1 MILYHVHFVMEMDSL
16 FIKIYKGEKCKCPKC
31 SGRRIRTEKRTAI
44 KYNVHRI
51 EWKVSSIKLTIN
63 KDNDPIVVYKLIGFD
78 NWCNVA
84 IKETADEKHLFATHE
99 DAKKYCDEKNNQLKD

>member
-1 MILYHVHFVMEMDSL
+1 
-16 FIKIYKGEKCKCPKC
+16 
-31 SGRRIRTEKRTAI
+31 
-44 KYNVHRI
+44 
-51 EWKVSSIKLTIN
+51 LTIN

>member
-1 MILYHVHFVMEMDSL
+1 MEIPKYIVDKIRKQNEYC
-16 FIKIYKGEKCKCPKC
+16 IK
-31 SGRRIRTEKRTAI
+31 A
-44 KYNVHRI
+44 
-51 EWKVSSIKLTIN
+51 
-63 KDNDPIVVYKLIGFD
+63 KDLEDEID

>member
-16 FIKIYKGEKCKCPKC
+16 FIKVKNVSVQNVVDVELERKKK
-31 SGRRIRTEKRTAI
+31 TAI